1 MPKRSGLSLI
11 FLLISMGPSL
21 AGPRE
26 GHPFFDELRFG
37 GVKSFEREGNREDG
51 IFVTGM
57 ALFDPFGRDAAEGW
71 QRTALPRVHVGAD
84 LSTAGETNQ
93 LYAGFTWTVDVSDLF
108 FVEAGIGG
116 SLNDG
121 KLEEDGMPGPKLG
134 SALLFHEYA
143 ALGLN
148 LDRNWRVIANI
159 EHSSNANLADPNDG
173 LSRAGVLVGYK
184 F

>member
-1 MPKRSGLSLI
+1 M
-11 FLLISMGPSL
+11 
-21 AGPRE
+21 
-26 GHPFFDELRFG
+26 
-37 GVKSFEREGNREDG
+37 
-51 IFVTGM
+51 
-57 ALFDPFGRDAAEGW
+57 
-71 QRTALPRVHVGAD
+71 
-84 LSTAGETNQ
+84 
-93 LYAGFTWTVDVSDLF
+93 
-108 FVEAGIGG
+108 EAGIGG